1 MRQPDSFKLSSPASP
16 LGWFAAGLLYASI
29 LLATVVVLALQQPWL
44 GLQLRWSEAAQGAE
58 VVAATGSAAA
68 IPVGIVL
75 TKIESAGPA
84 PGQPVGQMAF
94 EAQDFVQEP
103 AAGLKTLSGY
113 DLFLNRQGALSA
125 LQARA
130 EVRFIDSMGQAYPV
144 QPASGRPV
152 GDLPT
157 EFWVQ
162 LVVGFLAW
170 MISLGVW
177 IFRRQESSARY
188 LLLSGWSTL
197 LFAPFAAVY
206 STRELALPAG
216 LFRVLCDLNFL
227 GGCLYMATML
237 ALLWVYPRKL
247 GRLAWGPLVVAAY
260 LVWWLVQ
267 ELRLVDSMLVARRSL
282 VFAGLIATVALAVMQ
297 WRETRRDP
305 VARAALQWFLIS
317 WLLGSGVFAAL
328 NFVPQIFGVSMAAVQ
343 GFSFSLFLLVYGGL
357 AFGILRYR
365 LFELGQWWVRILLWV
380 ACACVF
386 VALDLALLA
395 SLHLSP
401 NASLG
406 LSLLICGF
414 LWLPMRRWL
423 WQRIVQRKQ
432 PLRQTL
438 FRSVLDVS
446 LAVSAEE
453 RLTRRMQLLQSM
465 FNPLHIDILQTSPE
479 QPVVADDGLALLL
492 PAGGYGPG
500 LALRYPG
507 GGRKLFAPS
516 DLALAHEVVDM
527 LRYADSRRE
536 AYSQGA
542 QEERARIARDLHD
555 DVGSR
560 LLSSL
565 HQKSIEQ
572 TRQVVQQAIS
582 EMCTIISGLSGTRMP
597 LGAVIAELR
606 HETARRLEAADLAL
620 DWPLQDDHEGVV
632 LTYPI
637 LRHVM
642 AIVRE
647 LVSNVLRHAGAK
659 TVLVQMRYNSG
670 ELQVVVSDDGCG
682 LNDSSSG
689 GNGMNNLK
697 SRTAELRG
705 HIEFKSDER
714 GTEVSV
720 RIPIPTTDIRAS

>member
-1 MRQPDSFKLSSPASP
+1 MRQPDAFKLSSPASP
-16 LGWFAAGLLYASI
+16 LGWFAAGLLYATI

-44 GLQLRWSEAAQGAE
+44 GLQLRWSDVAQGAE
-58 VVAATGSAAA
+58 VVAATGPSAA
-68 IPVGIVL
+68 ILVGTVVIR
-75 TKIESAGPA
+75 IESDGSAPA
-84 PGQPVGQMAF
+84 RPFSRMDF

-113 DLFLNRQGALSA
+113 DIFLSRQAELAA

-130 EVRFIDSMGQAYPV
+130 EVRFIDSVGQAHSV
-144 QPASGRPV
+144 QPARGRPV
-152 GDLPT
+152 ADLPA

-162 LVVGFLAW
+162 LVVGFFAW

-177 IFRRQESSARY
+177 IFRRHESSARY

-216 LFRVLCDLNFL
+216 LFRWLCDLNFL
-227 GGCLYMATML
+227 GGCLYMATMV
-237 ALLWVYPRKL
+237 ALLWYYPRRL
-247 GRLAWGPLVVAAY
+247 GRLALGPLVVAVY
-260 LVWWLVQ
+260 LMWWLVQ
-267 ELRLVDSMLVARRSL
+267 ELRLVDSMLMARRSL
-282 VFAGLIATVALAVMQ
+282 VFAGLIATAALAVVQ
-297 WRETRRDP
+297 WRATRRDP

-317 WLLGSGVFAAL
+317 WLLGSGAFAAI

-343 GFSFSLFLLVYGGL
+343 GYSFALFLMVYGGL

-380 ACACVF
+380 GCACVLL
-386 VALDLALLA
+386 ALDLALLA
-395 SLHLSP
+395 LLHLPP

-423 WQRIVQRKQ
+423 WRRIAQRKQ
-432 PLRQTL
+432 QPGQTL

-446 LAVSAEE
+446 LAVSADE
-453 RLTRRMQLLQSM
+453 RLQRRMQLLQSM
-465 FNPLHIDILQTSPE
+465 FEPLHIDILPTPPD
-479 QPVVADDGLALLL
+479 QPVVADDGLTLLL

-507 GGRKLFAPS
+507 GGRQLFAPG

-536 AYSQGA
+536 AYSHGA

-572 TRQVVQQAIS
+572 TRQVIQQAIS

-606 HETARRLEAADLAL
+606 HETARRLEAAALDL

-632 LTYPI
+632 LPYQS

-642 AIVRE
+642 AIVR
-647 LVSNVLRHAGAK
+647 
-659 TVLVQMRYNSG
+659 
-670 ELQVVVSDDGCG
+670 
-682 LNDSSSG
+682 
-689 GNGMNNLK
+689 
-697 SRTAELRG
+697 
-705 HIEFKSDER
+705 
-714 GTEVSV
+714 
-720 RIPIPTTDIRAS
+720 